1 MWAKSNNRTLG
12 QFVCDVT
19 WFYFCLISLCSHAR
33 CGCFSMV
40 CWGGWRKVGGGG
52 GCLKLDVQG
61 QEGGKILDADEQG
74 VWGLEN

>member
-1 MWAKSNNRTLG
+1 MWRDLVLFLFDFVVFTCTVRLFFYGLLG
-12 QFVCDVT
+12 RVEE
-19 WFYFCLISLCSHAR
+19 
-33 CGCFSMV
+33 
-40 CWGGWRKVGGGG
+40 GGGRG